1 MRVISWQDDYVS
13 IIWSPSIYIDLL
25 SVMPFFIQQILG
37 DDSGSDDS
45 ADMTSGVVVNS
56 TGSATS
62 AKDGLQVI
70 GIMRLLRLLRLLKLV
85 RHYEGSAVLANALER
100 SLSAL
105 LVPLFFLT
113 LLCFVFAGLIYLS
126 LIHI

>member
-1 MRVISWQDDYVS
+1 
-13 IIWSPSIYIDLL
+13 
-25 SVMPFFIQQILG
+25 MPFFMQQILG
-37 DDSGSDDS
+37 DDEGGSSDDVVETT
-45 ADMTSGVVVNS
+45 DGVLNRTESG
-56 TGSATS
+56 TS

-100 SLSAL
+100 STSAL

-113 LLCFVFAGLIYLS
+113 LLCFVFAGHKYGKRRERDQQVQLRAYTNLREEDDDGEGDGG
-126 LIHI
+126 